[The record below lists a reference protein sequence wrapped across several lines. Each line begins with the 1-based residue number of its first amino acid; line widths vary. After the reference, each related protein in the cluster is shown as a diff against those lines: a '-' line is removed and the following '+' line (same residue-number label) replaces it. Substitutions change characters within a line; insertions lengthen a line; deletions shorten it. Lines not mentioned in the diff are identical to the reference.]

1 MHSSVEMQSE
11 DIGLK
16 TEAKSNSNFVFELRC
31 MCLEFF
37 WCICFVGFLGK
48 DVLILINNSCHPFQ
62 LLF

>member
-1 MHSSVEMQSE
+1 MHSSVEMQPE

-37 WCICFVGFLGK
+37 WCICFVAFFYK
-48 DVLILINNSCHPFQ
+48 
-62 LLF
+62 LLTANIISKKIF